1 MPGIKGRS
9 GPPGNLNNCRRPW
22 QAFWRRRAL
31 RAEDKWIVPTLE
43 TYASGLESDKPNA
56 TEGELRIIEIAQ
68 TARGA
73 TMLILAE
80 AARSG
85 FIEKRDGSWDL
96 APGAQALAKF
106 LSIERQALQTLGLNR
121 RAKPAG
127 SLQDLLTA
135 AAEKAQ

>member
-1 MPGIKGRS
+1 MAGVRGKS

-135 AAEKAQ
+135 AAEKAK